1 MGAWGYGHFQNDA
14 ALDFMD
20 EIETA
25 EDPKAVINDAL
36 VNATESEYLESDDGN
51 AAIVAA
57 AYIDRQV
64 NGTKFS
70 LQGDEGSL
78 DVDTFADRHLGVD
91 FYELREIALEA
102 MQKVLSDD
110 SEVNELWSENE
121 KDYPAW
127 RQGIEQMMER
137 LKAG

>member
-1 MGAWGYGHFQNDA
+1 MGAWGYGHFQNYA

-25 EDPKAVINDAL
+25 EGPKAVINDAL

-57 AYIDRQV
+57 TYIDSQV

-70 LQGDEGSL
+70 LEGDEGLL
-78 DVDTFADRHLGVD
+78 DVNAFADRHPGVD

-110 SEVNELWSENE
+110 SELNELWSKNE

-127 RQGIEQMMER
+127 RQGVEQMMER